1 MPAGSRALWA
11 GTGRLPEGIIY
22 PELVHS
28 GLSETLV
35 QNTDAFNAA
44 SRNTI
49 RLVTNRRRG
58 DFAQESFF
66 KNVSTI
72 VSRRVVSESSPS
84 NASVGSSAVPTGEK
98 VSVKLNRRIG
108 PIDQTFDSFR
118 KLGDNVDLEVL
129 SFTLGEQIA
138 KAVQIDQLDAGL
150 RALVA
155 GISNVAAITVDR
167 GPSNSPQN
175 TLDTATLVDGL
186 ATFGDAG
193 SNVVMWVMHS
203 KPFYDLVKDQ
213 IAANIDGVS
222 NFNVAQATP
231 VTLNRPV
238 LVTDSAALVDDQ
250 TSSPVGTN
258 EYTTLALVADG
269 AVLED
274 SEEEMLYTDVITGNE
289 NIIARLQGEFAYN
302 MQLKGFAWDVAN
314 GGVNPDN
321 TALATGSNWD
331 SVMDDVKDLAGFAI
345 RTL

>member
-11 GTGRLPEGIIY
+11 GTGRLPEGVIY

-44 SRNTI
+44 SRNAI

-66 KNVSTI
+66 KNVSSI
-72 VSRRVVSESSPS
+72 VSRRIVTEVSPE
-84 NASVGSSAVPTGEK
+84 NAGVTPSAVPKGEK
-98 VSVKLNRRIG
+98 VSVKVNRRIG

-118 KLGDNVDLEVL
+118 KLGDNVSLEVL

-138 KAVQIDQLDAGL
+138 KAVQIEQLDSGL
-150 RALVA
+150 LALVA
-155 GISNVAAITVDR
+155 GITNVAALTTDK
-167 GPSNSPQN
+167 GPSNSPQG
-175 TLDTATLVDGL
+175 TLDTATLVEGL

-193 SNVVMWVMHS
+193 SRVIMWIMHS
-203 KPFYDLVKDQ
+203 KPYYDLVRDQ
-213 IAANIDGVS
+213 IAANIDGIS
-222 NFNVAQATP
+222 NFNVATATP

-238 LVTDSAALVDDQ
+238 LVTDSASLVDNT
-250 TSSPVGTN
+250 TSSPVGTD
-258 EYTTLALVADG
+258 EFTTLALVAD
-269 AVLED
+269 ACVLED

-289 NIIARLQGEFAYN
+289 NIVARLQGEFAYN
-302 MQLKGFAWDVAN
+302 VSVKGFAWDVAN
-314 GGVNPDN
+314 GGVNPDAS
-321 TALATGSNWD
+321 ALGTGSNWD
-331 SVMDDVKDLAGFAI
+331 SIMDADKDLAGFAI